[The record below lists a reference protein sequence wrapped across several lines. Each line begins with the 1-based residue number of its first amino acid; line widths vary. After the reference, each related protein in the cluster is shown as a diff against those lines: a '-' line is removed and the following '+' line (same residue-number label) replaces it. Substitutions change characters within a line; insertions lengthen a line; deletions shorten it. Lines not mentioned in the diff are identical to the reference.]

1 MTIPKHLRGNKIV
14 CVSLSLSLSLTFV
27 SFTNPQR

>member
-14 CVSLSLSLSLTFV
+14 CLSLSLSLTFV

>member
-14 CVSLSLSLSLTFV
+14 CLSLSLSFV

>member
-14 CVSLSLSLSLTFV
+14 CLSLSLSHTFV